1 MKVKITNVSKKT
13 VVVCGTYLAPKQQ
26 IIVDWDTL
34 SDVAKSNV
42 NSLQNLGIVKVVVID
57 LGEPKPQE
65 IEQTETTDEIVEEN
79 KETKPTRRSRKSK

>member
-57 LGEPKPQE
+57 LGEPEPQE
-65 IEQTETTDEIVEEN
+65 IEQTETTDEIVDEN
-79 KETKPTRRSRKSK
+79 KETKPTRRSKKSK

>member
-34 SDVAKSNV
+34 SDTAKSSV
-42 NSLQNLGIVKVVVID
+42 NSLQNLGIVRVVVID
-57 LGEPKPQE
+57 LGEPEPQE
-65 IEQTETTDEIVEEN
+65 IEQVETTDEIVEEN

>member
-34 SDVAKSNV
+34 SDTAKSSV
-42 NSLQNLGIVKVVVID
+42 NSLQNLGIVKIAVID
-57 LGEPKPQE
+57 FDGLEEKETEKEEKIDE
-65 IEQTETTDEIVEEN
+65 IEEEKKKNKTT
-79 KETKPTRRSRKSK
+79 RK

>member
-13 VVVCGTYLAPKQQ
+13 IVVCGTYLAPKQQ